1 MANISTDF
9 STWSGTAA
17 SNQPDSGDTA
27 TVQADLQAIQAAL
40 RTIFPSVNAAV
51 TPTHT
56 ELNYVDGVTSA
67 IQTQLNAK
75 AASGANGDIT
85 SLTACT
91 SITAGTVTVATGD
104 LVYVQ
109 DVSAADVL
117 KVVTA
122 QSIAD
127 LGSSLATNYRLTL
140 SGGSLLLAPYN
151 GNKLTINGVLET
163 IPDAG
168 VTLAATALTAGH
180 YYIYAYMS
188 GATMTLEASTTARAT
203 STSAGNKGNQIKSGN
218 NTRTLVGAAYSTA
231 AAFSDTDTN
240 RLVISW
246 ANRRNISGRS
256 RFTANRTTTS
266 TSPVEVNSETR
277 INFLTWDDEAIQS
290 CANGSASNSTA
301 FQDTR
306 MAIGWDGA
314 TVFGGLSRQAN
325 TTATSINSLAATSV
339 AYAGQLTE
347 AAIHYVTILGAVS
360 ANTGT
365 YIGGADN
372 ADRCEINVMI
382 RG

>member
-17 SNQPDSGDTA
+17 SNQPDSSDSA
-27 TVQADLQAIQAAL
+27 TIQAIQAAL
-40 RTIFPSVNAAV
+40 RTIFPSVNGAV

-75 AASGANGDIT
+75 VGTSGATFVGAVAVPDDAYAAGWNGSANVPT
-85 SLTACT
+85 KNA
-91 SITAGTVTVATGD
+91 
-104 LVYVQ
+104 VY
-109 DVSAADVL
+109 DKIEA
-117 KVVTA
+117 VTA
-122 QSIAD
+122 TIATTVY
-127 LGSSLATNYRLTL
+127 SQYRLTL
-140 SGGSLLLAPYN
+140 SAGSLKLLPEN
-151 GNKLTINGVLET
+151 GNLITINGAFYA

-168 VTLAATALTAGH
+168 VTLSATGLTAGF
-180 YYIYAYMS
+180 YYIYTYMS
-188 GATMTLEASTTARAT
+188 GGTMTLEASTTARAT
-203 STSAGNKGNQIKSGN
+203 SSASGNKGNQIKSGDES
-218 NTRTLVGAAYSTA
+218 RTLVGAAYSTA
-231 AAFSDTDTN
+231 SVFSDTAAN

-246 ANRRNISGRS
+246 ANRKNISGRAWI
-256 RFTANRTTTS
+256 TTNRTTTS
-266 TSPVEVNSETR
+266 TSPAEINSETR
-277 INFLTWDDEAIQS
+277 ISFLTWSDEAVLS
-290 CANGSASNSTA
+290 NANGSASNSNA
-301 FQDTR
+301 FYDTR

-314 TVFGGLSRQAN
+314 SVFGGLSRQAN

-347 AAIHYVTILGAVS
+347 NAIHYVTLLGAVS

-372 ADRCEINVMI
+372 ADRCEINLMI